1 MWYLNTMA
9 RTGIPSRRLPTVGKT
24 VWDGDAVMDELSLGN
39 ESQSLNAHFDNRLSS
54 SAMSVLVEPFRS
66 DTASQLYS
74 G

>member
-1 MWYLNTMA
+1 M
-9 RTGIPSRRLPTVGKT
+9 GKT

>member
-1 MWYLNTMA
+1 M
-9 RTGIPSRRLPTVGKT
+9 GKT

-39 ESQSLNAHFDNRLSS
+39 ESQSQSLNAHFDNRLSS